1 MKRQRLEKIDHLIQR
16 ELARIVGEVLKDP
29 RLGFVTITRV
39 DTTADLNYAK
49 VYVGCIGDRHQVK
62 QSLLALESAKR
73 FLRGELGEAVDLR
86 HTPELLFVEDRSA
99 EKAIALTH
107 LIDEVVN
114 EERAQSGPSGP
125 EAFKGSGSPSSGA
138 ARDE

>member
-1 MKRQRLEKIDHLIQR
+1 MKRQRLEKVDHLIQR
-16 ELARIVGEVLKDP
+16 ELARIISEDLKDP
-29 RLGFVTITRV
+29 RLGFVTVTHV
-39 DTTADLNYAK
+39 ETTADLNYAK

-62 QSLLALESAKR
+62 QSLLALDSAKR

-86 HTPELLFVEDRSA
+86 HTPELTFVEDRTA
-99 EKAIALTH
+99 EKAIAVAR

-114 EERAQSGPSGP
+114 EAPSP
-125 EAFKGSGSPSSGA
+125 SEPSASPSSGA